1 MITVHRYLQQNQ
13 KKWDHF
19 ISQSNNG
26 TIFHYRDFLNYHIDR
41 QFMDHSL
48 LFTKNGKWIAVFPAA
63 EVIDGN
69 DRVLYSHP
77 GASFGG
83 FVTGHLRYADICAI
97 LESFE
102 DYCRTA
108 GFDRVFFIQP
118 PNMYFRRFDETLEYA
133 LNWYRYRV
141 TERYISSII
150 RLDRSADEIISNAFR
165 LKNRTSGFYE
175 KQQIDHQVTF
185 EWKNDF
191 EAYYPIL
198 LKNKKRHGSKPTHSL
213 EELYRLDELLPG
225 KLHLLLLYSG
235 EHLIGGT
242 LNIIANERTG
252 IIFYNMID
260 YRFRSCHPAEFQIF
274 ETIRWAKDQDLSF
287 LDFGVS
293 HDPKADDPLSPVPS
307 LIRFKEEFGS
317 AGVIRRVYE
326 KVFGQ

>member
-1 MITVHRYLQQNQ
+1 M
-13 KKWDHF
+13 
-19 ISQSNNG
+19 
-26 TIFHYRDFLNYHIDR
+26 
-41 QFMDHSL
+41 
-48 LFTKNGKWIAVFPAA
+48 AVFPAA
-63 EVIDGN
+63 EVIGEN

-83 FVTGHLRYADICAI
+83 FITGHLRYSEICGVLDA
-97 LESFE
+97 FE
-102 DYCRTA
+102 QYCRDNDFT
-108 GFDRVFFIQP
+108 RTFFIQP
-118 PNMYFRRFDETLEYA
+118 PNMYFQRFDETLEYA

-150 RLDRSADEIISNAFR
+150 RMDQSADDIILNACR
-165 LKNRTSGFYE
+165 LKNRTTGFYDKLSSE
-175 KQQIDHQVTF
+175 NHLRL

-191 EAYYPIL
+191 DAFYPIL
-198 LKNKKRHGSKPTHSL
+198 LKNKKRHQSLPTHSL
-213 EELYRLDELLPG
+213 NELHRLNELLPG

-235 EHLIGGT
+235 DTLIGGT
-242 LNIIANERTG
+242 LNLIANERVG

-260 YRFRSCHPAEFQIF
+260 YRFRKCHPAEFQIF
-274 ETIRWAKDQDLSF
+274 ETIRWAKRNQLSY

-326 KVFGQ
+326 KRF